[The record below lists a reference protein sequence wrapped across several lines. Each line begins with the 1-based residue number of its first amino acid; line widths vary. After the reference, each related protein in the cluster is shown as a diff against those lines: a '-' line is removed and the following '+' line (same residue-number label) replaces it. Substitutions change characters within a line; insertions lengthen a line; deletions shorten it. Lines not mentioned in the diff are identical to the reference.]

1 MSRTEAICP
10 PQTGDNEAQT
20 EEYALIDQEGENKN
34 NIAQENYEVESF
46 VNEEEEEEEEEEPH
60 QDDHDDEYE
69 NDSFIIE
76 DNGGTNDGDLTSP
89 SPSFMSGEGDQS
101 QEEVSN

>member
-10 PQTGDNEAQT
+10 PQTSDDEAQT
-20 EEYALIDQEGENKN
+20 EEYALIDKEGENKN
-34 NIAQENYEVESF
+34 NYENYEDESF
-46 VNEEEEEEEEEEPH
+46 ANEEEEEEEEPH

-89 SPSFMSGEGDQS
+89 SPSFMSGEGDQT
-101 QEEVSN
+101 QEEVSS

>member
-10 PQTGDNEAQT
+10 PQTGDDKAQT

-34 NIAQENYEVESF
+34 NIVQENYEDESF
-46 VNEEEEEEEEEEPH
+46 VNEEEEEPH
-60 QDDHDDEYE
+60 EDDHDDQYE

-89 SPSFMSGEGDQS
+89 SASFMSGEGDQS
-101 QEEVSN
+101 QEEVSS